1 MPKDLWAAFIV
12 TARYAP
18 SLHYAGSSADYMPF
32 QRALNSRLGR
42 PDNTHFLEQFRYT
55 IVASQLLSD
64 HAHPSSYKPSIDPS
78 LAETETNAQSTE
90 AESVALS
97 WQGTS
102 STGAIAFA
110 LVWSLH
116 WARGAANA
124 LSGTLRIALVML
136 VFGIALV
143 LSYTFLRRH
152 WLHYLRHQ
160 AVDGASS
167 FVSTTQAYDG
177 AATAA
182 ITLIQE
188 VELVSRGYRMWV
200 WRPLASEYTTDA
212 IYRSSP
218 LPPVTRFE
226 EKSQTRRC
234 SKLRHVLR
242 NAVLSLVDPYKQ
254 ACEDLKPLA
263 NEYDLEK
270 YYDIYEISQADLQEA
285 KDSRVGL
292 DLEDGESLRALR
304 FGLQQVH
311 ILKKIVLCSL
321 LALNADGGKQDFSKW
336 ATAVDVMQ
344 QLSSLTANATSS
356 VDMVLNEEE
365 RKSRPGVLCYIHPG

>member
-1 MPKDLWAAFIV
+1 
-12 TARYAP
+12 
-18 SLHYAGSSADYMPF
+18 MPF

-64 HAHPSSYKPSIDPS
+64 HAHPSSYKPSIDSS
-78 LAETETNAQSTE
+78 LGETETNPQSTQ

-97 WQGTS
+97 WQGAS

-116 WARGAANA
+116 WARGAGNA
-124 LSGTLRIALVML
+124 LSGTLRIALVIL

-160 AVDGASS
+160 AVAGASS

-200 WRPLASEYTTDA
+200 RRPLASEYTTDA

-242 NAVLSLVDPYKQ
+242 NAVVSLVDPYKQ

-270 YYDIYEISQADLQEA
+270 YYDIYEISQSDLQEA

-292 DLEDGESLRALR
+292 DLEDGESLKALR

-365 RKSRPGVLCYIHPG
+365 RKSRPGVLCYIHHG